1 MSANERRAL
10 AFGSNPE
17 HNSSISYDVNEYLIE
32 AWPTLPARGRKA
44 VWTLAQNDEE
54 FDFSSI
60 EEQIDQHVWTF
71 SETDPTWTAPESDEE
86 YEEDEEES
94 LYELGQSIR
103 ELLLIF
109 LGLETEEEDED

>member
-71 SETDPTWTAPESDEE
+71 SETDPTWTAPESNEE

-94 LYELGQSIR
+94 LYELGKSIK
-103 ELLLIF
+103 ELLITF
-109 LGLETEEEDED
+109 LQLVEIKDED